1 MHIECSA
8 ASLSTIQHL
17 RDIYRHEMHCQII
30 HDSLHDRPGWT
41 TPYLLS
47 IGGSA
52 AGYGAVAH
60 AGPWKDKPTIF
71 EFFVLPT
78 QRHRTFGLFSAFVA
92 ACGTRAVETQTN
104 APLLSVLIQTFC
116 PSVVAEAILY
126 DDRITTSIMIP
137 GARVRPVVPSDAGEI
152 AARGLDGQAKWLIEL
167 EGEISGTGGILYHY
181 NRPYGDLFMGIA
193 EPFRRRGLGAF
204 LVQEL
209 KRICYEG
216 GGVPAARC
224 NVDNAASRSTLQ
236 NAGFAPCG
244 NIVTGT
250 LLEQVVQQDESN
262 R

>member
-1 MHIECSA
+1 MNIECSETRLPA
-8 ASLSTIQHL
+8 IQHL

-41 TPYLLS
+41 TPYRLTVD
-47 IGGSA
+47 GSA

-78 QRHRTFGLFSAFVA
+78 QRHRTFRLFSAFVA

-104 APLLSVLIQTFC
+104 GPFLGVLIHTLC
-116 PSVVAEAILY
+116 PSVAAEAILY
-126 DDRITTSIMIP
+126 EDRATTSIGVP
-137 GARVRPVVPSDAGEI
+137 GALVRPVTAADAGQV
-152 AARGLDGQAKWLIEL
+152 AARGLDGNAKWLL
-167 EGEISGTGGILYHY
+167 QVNGDVAGTGGILYHY
-181 NRPYGDLFMGIA
+181 NRPYGDLFMEVAG
-193 EPFRRRGLGAF
+193 PFRRRGLGAF

-209 KRICYEG
+209 KRFCYEG
-216 GGVPAARC
+216 GSVPAARC

-244 NIVTGT
+244 AIVTGT
-250 LLEQVVQQDESN
+250 ISESLAP
-262 R
+262 

>member
-1 MHIECSA
+1 MTIQCSA
-8 ASLSTIQHL
+8 TSLSTIQHL
-17 RDIYRHEMHCQII
+17 RDVYRHEMHCQII

-41 TPYLLS
+41 TQYLLTLD
-47 IGGSA
+47 GSP

-78 QRHRTFGLFSAFVA
+78 QRHRTFRLFSAFVA

-104 APLLSVLIQTFC
+104 DPFLGVLIQTFC

-126 DDRITTSIMIP
+126 EDRVTTSIGIP
-137 GARVRPVVPSDAGEI
+137 GGSVRPVTPADAGEI
-152 AARGLDGQAKWLIEL
+152 AARGLDEGAGWLAQLDGDIV
-167 EGEISGTGGILYHY
+167 GTGGILYHY
-181 NRPYGDLFMGIA
+181 NRPYGDIFMAIA

-209 KRICYEG
+209 KRVCYEG
-216 GGVPAARC
+216 GSVPAARC
-224 NVDNAASRSTLQ
+224 NVDNAASRLTLQ
-236 NAGFAPCG
+236 KAGFSPCG

-250 LLEQVVQQDESN
+250 ISESIG